1 MNNKILN
8 LENKLILLTEDYTSL
23 KKENEN
29 FKEVLKEKDKN
40 VEMLVKSVSDSFLHS
55 LKREEET
62 HNTILFEY
70 VFLNNIRRQIDNLLN
85 ENQNFQSFC
94 NIKLIS
100 SMYKLTNLLQSNNN
114 YNEEL
119 QNLKRVLIN
128 NNLHHDQIFSP
139 LDINKGY

>member
-55 LKREEET
+55 LKREEGKLGFILET

-94 NIKLIS
+94 NS
-100 SMYKLTNLLQSNNN
+100 T
-114 YNEEL
+114 
-119 QNLKRVLIN
+119 
-128 NNLHHDQIFSP
+128 FSF
-139 LDINKGY
+139 LFSKAY